1 MVDAKDATGLS
12 SALARAAGQP
22 GFGAHAVGHPAFW
35 VAVIALAALSWLVY
49 RVSLWLHPFAS
60 CRRCGG
66 SGQIRGFLPWSRAFC
81 YKCNGRGL
89 VPRFGTKVG
98 DLRGRY
104 PR

>member
-1 MVDAKDATGLS
+1 VVTANGTTGLS
-12 SALARAAGQP
+12 PALAQAAGQP
-22 GFGAHAVGHPAFW
+22 GLGAHTVGHAELFL
-35 VAVIALAALSWLVY
+35 AIIALAALSWLVY